1 MDKDTMNSLKAAIR
15 ENKAYDWIANN
26 YYKLSK
32 EDLKDVALEIIYMY
46 YDITM
51 TEPTSEGQ
59 EQCIES
65 LEERFDMRV
74 EDDDENW

>member
-1 MDKDTMNSLKAAIR
+1 MDKELMNSLKAAIR

-26 YYKLSK
+26 YYRLSK
-32 EDLKDVALEIIYMY
+32 GDLKDVALEIIYMY

-51 TEPTSEGQ
+51 TEPTSEEQ
-59 EQCIES
+59 EKCIES

-74 EDDDENW
+74 EDDDESW